1 MGQSLEQTA
10 LEHMQQNMLPDQ
22 QQTVL
27 AGFRTFADH
36 FKGQLQELMQ
46 SKGTSENY
54 VVTES
59 DIQNIV
65 AGLKK

>member
-10 LEHMQQNMLPDQ
+10 MEHIQQNMQPEQ

-36 FKGQLQELMQ
+36 FKSQLQELMQ
-46 SKGTSENY
+46 SKGQSENY
-54 VVTES
+54 VVTEN
-59 DIQNIV
+59 DVQNIV
-65 AGLKK
+65 AGLHK

>member
-10 LEHMQQNMLPDQ
+10 LEHMQQNLPPDQ

-36 FKGQLQELMQ
+36 FKSQLQELMQ
-46 SKGTSENY
+46 SKGPSEEY

-59 DIQNIV
+59 DVQNIV